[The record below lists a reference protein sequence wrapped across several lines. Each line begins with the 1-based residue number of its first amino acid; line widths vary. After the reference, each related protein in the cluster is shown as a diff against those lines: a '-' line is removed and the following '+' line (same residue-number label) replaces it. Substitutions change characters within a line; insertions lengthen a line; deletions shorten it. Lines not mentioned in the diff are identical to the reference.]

1 MKQRGRLLSIILI
14 ICLAAGLMP
23 NTAFAVRKTTRTVRT
38 ASARAAGTKGAV
50 QIVDAAANPTGGIQG
65 YDETKGYHYVYFGT
79 KDDNPIKWRVLETQ
93 TSGGSSNSSSIFLLS
108 EDLQGEVVFG
118 SSGSG
123 NTWQGSTAQEWCK
136 VFAGDSTAGS
146 VTSPFS
152 SMEKDALLE
161 VSSGGLSNDKVFFLS
176 EDEAKQE
183 KYGFSKEE
191 KGDSARIAEAGG
203 TEADWWLRTAATG
216 NDVKAVDK
224 TGAITSKG
232 DGSTL
237 QARPAFNLDMGKVLF
252 TAPAGGTTTRA
263 AGGLNK
269 VSSEAASEWRLVLK
283 DDSRNG
289 ASGFTAKP
297 ATGSSAG
304 SSTDPVPANT
314 GDTVTVSYEN
324 AKTGNNEYVSA
335 MLEDSTGNI
344 LYYGQIEDCSAAGSE
359 KGDVT
364 IKIPEDLASGSYK
377 LKVFNEEYDGAKQT
391 GYASDLKDIYLT
403 VTDTIPPTL
412 TPGEVKRVSDTE
424 ATVKFTS
431 SEDGTYYYKV
441 VNHGDPEPTDIVT
454 GTGTGCDT
462 AEQTITLRDVDG
474 MSSGAKDVYIVVVD
488 AAGKKSAA
496 LKIEIPSDATPVYEI
511 SVSPEVLNFRAVEG
525 YGQLSGENVTVK
537 NTGNQEITLEQ
548 PVVGA
553 DSNFVIGQL
562 SETVL
567 APNETAEFTVSPKT
581 GLPAGSYPEKITIS
595 GSNGTNTRTAE
606 VTLNFE
612 VTARTPGK
620 FVITASAGEG
630 GTITPRSS
638 SVDPGTDLTVTITP
652 RTGYEIDT
660 ITVDGTE
667 ISKSELSDRNE
678 YTFRNIQADHTIQVT
693 FKAIDDEPAPTMRTL
708 AVSASPE
715 EGGTVAVPEGGTSG
729 SYQDGSEVVVTATA
743 NEGYHFVRWTE
754 NDNQVSDSASYR
766 FNIVANK
773 NLVAVFEA
781 DTPTP
786 ASHTVTVNSSYAQ
799 TSGAGTYQTGAT
811 VTVQAGTRQNY
822 RFDGW
827 TTEDGIT
834 FANASSATTTFTMPD
849 KDVTVTAKWTY
860 TGSTG
865 TGNGTN
871 SGNSGTTSGNNN
883 TTSGGNG
890 TVSDG
895 KGGTYTGDDTPT
907 VMWISILCTSFG
919 LMTVLGIFE
928 LRRRK
933 LYPEF
938 MGQWRGLTEKEF
950 GQKRR

>member
-1 MKQRGRLLSIILI
+1 M
-14 ICLAAGLMP
+14 
-23 NTAFAVRKTTRTVRT
+23 
-38 ASARAAGTKGAV
+38 
-50 QIVDAAANPTGGIQG
+50 
-65 YDETKGYHYVYFGT
+65 
-79 KDDNPIKWRVLETQ
+79 
-93 TSGGSSNSSSIFLLS
+93 
-108 EDLQGEVVFG
+108 
-118 SSGSG
+118 
-123 NTWQGSTAQEWCK
+123 
-136 VFAGDSTAGS
+136 
-146 VTSPFS
+146 
-152 SMEKDALLE
+152 
-161 VSSGGLSNDKVFFLS
+161 
-176 EDEAKQE
+176 
-183 KYGFSKEE
+183 
-191 KGDSARIAEAGG
+191 
-203 TEADWWLRTAATG
+203 
-216 NDVKAVDK
+216 
-224 TGAITSKG
+224 
-232 DGSTL
+232 
-237 QARPAFNLDMGKVLF
+237 
-252 TAPAGGTTTRA
+252 
-263 AGGLNK
+263 
-269 VSSEAASEWRLVLK
+269 
-283 DDSRNG
+283 
-289 ASGFTAKP
+289 
-297 ATGSSAG
+297 
-304 SSTDPVPANT
+304 
-314 GDTVTVSYEN
+314 
-324 AKTGNNEYVSA
+324 
-335 MLEDSTGNI
+335 
-344 LYYGQIEDCSAAGSE
+344 
-359 KGDVT
+359 
-364 IKIPEDLASGSYK
+364 
-377 LKVFNEEYDGAKQT
+377 
-391 GYASDLKDIYLT
+391 
-403 VTDTIPPTL
+403 
-412 TPGEVKRVSDTE
+412 
-424 ATVKFTS
+424 
-431 SEDGTYYYKV
+431 
-441 VNHGDPEPTDIVT
+441 VNHGDTEPADIVT

-488 AAGKKSAA
+488 AAGKKSDA

-525 YGQLSGENVTVK
+525 YGQLSAEKVTVK

-595 GSNGTNTRTAE
+595 GSNGTNTR